1 MMSVFEELREYPLQ
15 NHLRKCEGAAS
26 KRIMRPN
33 SLSTYET
40 RQVFKAKTNTYR
52 ERRVIRNIY
61 RVLSTLELHKRL
73 TVQGQSMSTDSPVI
87 QIGNH

>member
-1 MMSVFEELREYPLQ
+1 MSVFEELREYPLQ
-15 NHLRKCEGAAS
+15 NHLCKCEGAAS
-26 KRIMRPN
+26 KKIMRLN

-52 ERRVIRNIY
+52 ERRVIRNVY
-61 RVLSTLELHKRL
+61 CVLPTLELYKRL
-73 TVQGQSMSTDSPVI
+73 TVQGQSMSIDSLVI